1 MEFSNYLKHSAK
13 SLEKEIQKILNLWFQ
28 EAQKIDKS
36 LIPPTRAFIE
46 ACKGGKKIRGTLIK
60 LGYELVRR
68 PKGAESGE
76 ILRVGAAYE
85 IFHTAILVHDD
96 IIDES
101 PTRRDQKSLYKSVGM
116 PQAITLADSAFFL
129 ATKIISESK
138 FDIKI
143 KHKALNLFLKTMI
156 DTTTGQ
162 MLDITGNHKE
172 ITDKFKTARYTIS
185 GPLRIGAI
193 LGGANDKLLGLL
205 ERLGDDLGLV
215 YQIRD
220 DILDGEAKSVK
231 KAKIQV
237 LKYRA
242 KAGKLIPEIAKDD
255 RMVNLLE
262 EMTSYLVQRT
272 K

>member
-96 IIDES
+96 II
-101 PTRRDQKSLYKSVGM
+101 Y
-116 PQAITLADSAFFL
+116 
-129 ATKIISESK
+129 
-138 FDIKI
+138 
-143 KHKALNLFLKTMI
+143 
-156 DTTTGQ
+156 
-162 MLDITGNHKE
+162 
-172 ITDKFKTARYTIS
+172 
-185 GPLRIGAI
+185 
-193 LGGANDKLLGLL
+193 
-205 ERLGDDLGLV
+205 
-215 YQIRD
+215 
-220 DILDGEAKSVK
+220 
-231 KAKIQV
+231 
-237 LKYRA
+237 
-242 KAGKLIPEIAKDD
+242 
-255 RMVNLLE
+255 
-262 EMTSYLVQRT
+262 
-272 K
+272 